1 MAICFRRGMVFI
13 MLAQVFV
20 NFFSLFSMSNVLFVF
35 DFLFNHLH
43 EGLHPHLV
51 HALSASQMSRLL
63 NGIGF
68 LFF

>member
-1 MAICFRRGMVFI
+1 MAICFQRGMVFI

-35 DFLFNHLH
+35 DFLLNHLH